1 MTLDTAASLPWVWD
15 QTIGSVLERTAQR
28 YSDRDALVFPDLGLR
43 WSWRELDE
51 QVDRVATS
59 LIRLG
64 VGRGE
69 NVGIWSM
76 NVPEWVVAQFAVG
89 RIGAVLVNVNPAYRV
104 HELRDALTMAD
115 VSTLIVGAPFK
126 GSSLVQMVETLCPEV
141 PAATTADRSCA
152 RFPRLRRLIALD
164 DRPGPG
170 WWTWSDLVAGD
181 ESSRAELKGRVQSA
195 RATDVYNIQ
204 ITSGTTGL
212 PKGAMLTHRNV
223 LMNAYYT
230 GQRLRYSAED
240 RVCVPVPF
248 YHCFGCVLGTLVCA
262 VYGATMV
269 VPAPAPDPEA
279 TLAAIAKERCTSV
292 YGVPAMFVAML
303 EHPDFP
309 SRDLSSLRTGIMA
322 GAPCPVPLM
331 EKVVNRMG
339 AREVCI
345 GYGQTEAS
353 PIITFTSA
361 DDPVEV
367 RCGTVGK
374 PIPGIEVKLIDPATR
389 SEIPPDQPGE
399 LCARGHAVM
408 AGYYKNP
415 EATARAI
422 DAEGWLHT
430 GDLARQRAD
439 GNYRIVGRSKEQVN
453 RGGEKIYPAEVEE
466 FLNRH
471 PAVSEVAVAGL
482 PDAKYGEVVAAWVV
496 PKSGATVTPEE
507 LKRYCQ
513 GQIAHF
519 KIPQYIVITQSLPR
533 TVTGKMRK
541 HVLQEQSINE
551 EAGPGS
557 EPEQPVVIRRHTDVS
572 FPAKVR
578 VGKIYNLRVRLVSA
592 EAELPG
598 GGVRELAKPHTH
610 DTTINLLISQPR
622 PGLPKAEV
630 WVSVSV
636 AGENFEVE
644 GPARAEI
651 VVPPEG
657 NSTPLQFALRGLEP
671 GPGRIMIDFAQH
683 GRPVGSVDLYPEI
696 IAAKETT
703 SIPVGFE
710 PAVGEIE
717 LTLGSRPTLERPDIV
732 LKVFEHRLAGH
743 PGRLQFVL
751 SSTHQALRDLP
762 VLDGDL
768 GTLDLKADLSAW
780 VSDQLQAVGVL
791 AGLASAT
798 SSDVARTLRGVG
810 CNLFQQLIPPALQD
824 LCWTFRK
831 RGVRT
836 ILVLSDDPHIPWELI
851 RPFRTDPATGAITA
865 EDAFWGES
873 YALTH
878 WLRGRPPVPRLI
890 LRQVVAIAAGGGV
903 PSSSGPNPGETA
915 QPVEPTKAV
924 ITPTEGRPRRDMIR
938 ADSTSTVP
946 AVTVPCGEPPTCQVS
961 SLSNLPALA
970 SAEAELSLL
979 RVLEPLGAR
988 IHRLPARRDALRQ
1001 AFDEGAFDLLH
1012 LASHGAFGE
1021 TGIEPVLHAG
1031 AESRTQTWPT
1041 TADASAVLLDDGIFT
1056 AAELVPQMAGP
1067 LRHRSPLVFFNTCHS
1082 GRVGFALTRIGAWG
1096 GHLVRMGCGAFIG
1109 ALWPVTDQGALVFT
1123 QAFYELLAQWYPIG
1137 EAVRVARERLRDQF
1151 PNDPTWL
1158 AYRCFADPMARVEV
1172 SQIELLKMMTHRST

>member
-1 MTLDTAASLPWVWD
+1 
-15 QTIGSVLERTAQR
+15 LERTAQH
-28 YSDRDALVFPDLGLR
+28 YSDRDALVFPNLGLR

-51 QVDRVATS
+51 RVDRVATS

-76 NVPEWVVAQFAVG
+76 NVPQWVVAQFAVG
-89 RIGAVLVNVNPAYRV
+89 RIGAVLVNVNPGYRI
-104 HELRDALTMAD
+104 HELLDVLTMAD
-115 VSTLIVGAPFK
+115 VSSLIVGAPFK
-126 GSSLVQMVETLCPEV
+126 GSNFVQMVETLCPEV
-141 PAATTADRSCA
+141 SAATTANWSCA

-164 DRPGPG
+164 DRPGSG
-170 WWTWSDLVAGD
+170 WWTWSDLEAGD
-181 ESSRAELKGRVQSA
+181 ESSRAELKGRVRSA

-212 PKGAMLTHRNV
+212 TKGTMLTHRNV
-223 LMNAYYT
+223 LMNAFYV
-230 GQRLRYSAED
+230 GQRLRYSADD

-248 YHCFGCVLGTLVCA
+248 YHCFGCVLGTLVCV
-262 VYGATMV
+262 VYGAAMV
-269 VPAPAPDPEA
+269 VPAPAPDSGA
-279 TLAAIAKERCTSV
+279 TLAAIESERCTSV
-292 YGVPAMFVAML
+292 YGVTTMFIAQL
-303 EHPDFP
+303 EHPEFGCF
-309 SRDLSSLRTGIMA
+309 DLKSLRTGIMS
-322 GAPCPVPLM
+322 GAPCPPPLM
-331 EKVVNRMG
+331 EKVVRLMG
-339 AREVCI
+339 IREICI

-353 PIITFTSA
+353 PIITLTSV
-361 DDPVEV
+361 DDPIEV
-367 RCGTVGK
+367 RTGTVGH
-374 PIPGIEVKLIDPATR
+374 PIPGLEVKLVDPASGREVSTV
-389 SEIPPDQPGE
+389 EAGE
-399 LCARGHAVM
+399 LWVRGHCVM
-408 AGYYKNP
+408 AGYYNNP
-415 EATARAI
+415 EATARAV

-430 GDLARQRAD
+430 GDMVRRRED
-439 GNYRIVGRSKEQVN
+439 GNYAIVGMTKKLLS
-453 RGGEKIYPAEVEE
+453 RGGHGGQEIDLHEVEE
-466 FLNRH
+466 FLLHH
-471 PAVSEVAVAGL
+471 PAVAEVAVSGL
-482 PDAKYGEVVAAWVV
+482 PDAKYGKAVAAWVV

-507 LKRYCQ
+507 LKLYCQ

-533 TVTGKMRK
+533 TATGKIRRD
-541 HVLQEQSINE
+541 VLREQSINE
-551 EAGPGS
+551 ETGPGS

-572 FPAKVR
+572 FPAKVC
-578 VGKIYNLRVRLVSA
+578 VGKIHNLRVRLVSA

-610 DTTINLLISQPR
+610 DTTINLLISHPR
-622 PGLPKAEV
+622 PGLPKPEV
-630 WVSVSV
+630 RVSVSV
-636 AGENFEVE
+636 AVENFEIE
-644 GPARAEI
+644 RPARAEI
-651 VVPPEG
+651 VVPLEG

-671 GPGRIMIDFAQH
+671 GPGRIMIDFAQDS
-683 GRPVGSVDLYPEI
+683 RPVGSVDLYPEI

-710 PAVGEIE
+710 PGVGEIE
-717 LTLGSRPTLERPDIV
+717 LTLGSRSTLERPDVV

-798 SSDVARTLRGVG
+798 STDVARTLRGVG

-865 EDAFWGES
+865 EDAFWGEC

-903 PSSSGPNPGETA
+903 PSSSGSNPGETA
-915 QPVEPTKAV
+915 QPAEPTKAV
-924 ITPTEGRPRRDMIR
+924 ITPTEERPRRDMIR
-938 ADSTSTVP
+938 ADATSSVPTVTLP
-946 AVTVPCGEPPTCQVS
+946 RGELPTCPVS
-961 SLSNLPALA
+961 SLSNLPDLA

-1021 TGIEPVLHAG
+1021 TGIEPVVHAG

-1041 TADASAVLLDDGIFT
+1041 TADASAVRLDDGIFT

-1096 GHLVRMGCGAFIG
+1096 GQLVQMGCGAFIG

-1123 QAFYELLAQWYPIG
+1123 KAFYELLAQWYPIG
-1137 EAVRVARERLRDQF
+1137 EAIRVARERLRDQF

-1158 AYRCFADPMARVEV
+1158 AYRCFADPMARVDV
-1172 SQIELLKMMTHRST
+1172 SQVEPLKMITHRST